1 MTHPS
6 DSRLTKATVLKKQN
20 KQPLKRVAYINY
32 PNGKKRNI
40 DPISQIIYIYKIN
53 FRLIVDLN

>member
-20 KQPLKRVAYINY
+20 KQPPKRGVYINY
-32 PNGKKRNI
+32 PNGKKKEYL
-40 DPISQIIYIYKIN
+40 PHISNYMYKIN
-53 FRLIVDLN
+53 FRLIVDRN